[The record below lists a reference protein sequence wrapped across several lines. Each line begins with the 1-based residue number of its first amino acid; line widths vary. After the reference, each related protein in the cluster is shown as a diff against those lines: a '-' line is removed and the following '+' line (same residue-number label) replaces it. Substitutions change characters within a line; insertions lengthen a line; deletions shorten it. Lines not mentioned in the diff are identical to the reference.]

1 MNLHG
6 TRKMNSI
13 PALPHLSPLTVNGR
27 FIDELLSAQTPCFA
41 LGLVE
46 EKHRTR
52 GFLALRLDEEIPA
65 EVAAA
70 GFGLGHQLLGND
82 DFEVARF
89 SFDFYGFKT
98 WHALV
103 NPASPVVRRVL
114 GVMVVSADYFIFT
127 INAQGNATL
136 FRSQFGTEDLAG
148 LQANFPRMQHSTTS
162 HTQYDKALAAFTREM
177 GADTMLE
184 WVCRDDMDHLDLSRQ
199 PLVLNPS

>member
-1 MNLHG
+1 MAANHP
-6 TRKMNSI
+6 S
-13 PALPHLSPLTVNGR
+13 LSPLTVNGR
-27 FIDELLSAQTPCFA
+27 FIDELLSAEAPCFA

-46 EKHRTR
+46 EKRRTR
-52 GFLALRLDEEIPA
+52 GFLALRLEEDIPA

-70 GFGLGHQLLGND
+70 GFGLGHQLLGDD

-114 GVMVVSADYFIFT
+114 GIMVVSADYFIFT
-127 INAQGNATL
+127 INAKGSATL
-136 FRSQFGTEDLAG
+136 FRSQLGTEDLAG
-148 LQANFPRMQHSTTS
+148 LKVNLPRMQHSTT
-162 HTQYDKALAAFTREM
+162 TDAQYDKALTAFTRKM

-184 WVCRDDMDHLDLSRQ
+184 WVCRSDANHLDLSRDR
-199 PLVLNPS
+199 LVLNPS